1 MFFCVFILFFASYAS
16 GFTCHGCVFTLV
28 FALHDFTRADWL
40 AIVSAIGGRE
50 ALDLATV
57 KSDNVASAVK

>member
-1 MFFCVFILFFASYAS
+1 
-16 GFTCHGCVFTLV
+16 V

-57 KSDNVASAVK
+57 EGDNVASAVKEFWISYYHI